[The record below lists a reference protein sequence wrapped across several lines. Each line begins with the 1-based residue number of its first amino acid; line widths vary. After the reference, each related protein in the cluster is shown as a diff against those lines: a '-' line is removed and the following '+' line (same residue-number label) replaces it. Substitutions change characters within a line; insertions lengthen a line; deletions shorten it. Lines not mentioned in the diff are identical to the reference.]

1 MATRNQEIENRF
13 REARSRMH
21 GGTADG
27 EQYDSVLRLRQLTTS
42 LKNLGESADAEL
54 YRHFP
59 VAAVAV
65 LETHFKS
72 VVSLT
77 INTGSPYLERGLSLV
92 KDRIKS
98 AVDVLPSLHK
108 KTVTL
113 GEFVAHVL
121 PFNSL
126 SSLEVALST
135 LFDQSLKELVKNA
148 VGIYQQ
154 RNEYI
159 EKTPLV
165 KNVAH
170 LWEALSKAFEMRHI
184 LAHEAATKY
193 EISYA
198 DALSSLKAVGD
209 FTEVVDALLWTT
221 VWKDE
226 PLTQYEMNVHAWNEY
241 RKTRALL
248 AASLRRGLRIATEHA
263 NRSKYCKL
271 HLDWKRASRGWTA
284 FEEQE
289 HYMGSIRPLMSAIFL
304 DRAHGQRL
312 ASINAWSAER
322 RHEDAQL

>member
-1 MATRNQEIENRF
+1 M
-13 REARSRMH
+13 
-21 GGTADG
+21 ADG
-27 EQYDSVLRLRQLTTS
+27 EQYDSVLRLAQLTTS

-59 VAAVAV
+59 VAAIAV

-77 INTGSPYLERGLSLV
+77 INAGSPYLERGLTLA
-92 KDRIKS
+92 KDRLKS
-98 AVDVLPSLHK
+98 AVDVLPSLHR

-113 GEFVAHVL
+113 GEFVAHLL

-126 SSLEVALST
+126 SSLEVALGT
-135 LFDQSLKELVKNA
+135 LFGQSLKGLVKNA
-148 VGIYQQ
+148 VGLFEQ
-154 RNEYI
+154 RNENI

-165 KNVAH
+165 TNVDH
-170 LWEALSKAFEMRHI
+170 LWEALSKAFQRRHI

-198 DALSSLKAVGD
+198 DALASLSAARD
-209 FTEVVDALLWTT
+209 FTEVLDAILWAT

-248 AASLRRGLRIATEHA
+248 AASLRRGLRIATEDA
-263 NRSKYCKL
+263 DRAKYCKL

-284 FEEQE
+284 FEEQQV
-289 HYMGSIRPLMSAIFL
+289 YMGSIRPLISAISL
-304 DRAHGQRL
+304 TRAHEQRL
-312 ASINAWSAER
+312 ASLNAWSAQR
-322 RHEDAQL
+322 RPEVF